1 MLHVI
6 EQTVKVL
13 AHEQSTRNIN
23 IFINFL

>member
-13 AHEQSTRNIN
+13 AHERSYALT
-23 IFINFL
+23 